1 MRRSAFILAV
11 LVASIAV
18 ISASDRRSLRP
29 ATRLRGLMALFGST
43 TDPSS
48 SNNPTTSNTSKEN
61 SKTTTTPNP
70 NPNPNRSIPLGT
82 PGGTANGGTGNAKEV
97 TTGTATSAKSTP
109 ANITASKPSSNG
121 NDKGSGNTDDSESK
135 GKRNTCDVE
144 LGDQSYCCGNPGQCH
159 THPKY
164 CTWCSDNC
172 CCDPCNPSC
181 WNYDKCDKKG
191 CGNVCS
197 DCPTKPA
204 CENGRPKNCCW
215 QSYGPGNNNGV
226 CRDAGAC
233 NGGGECTSANCSAP
247 KSCKDGQCVC
257 VKDGLLLCCISVLA
271 LRVLVCR
278 DKAGAQCSTGGK
290 CWDGSSCPVSCTCLD
305 GCAANNNAGYTDCRL
320 NYPAFGGGHGC
331 KPNFNNPKGYECPAC
346 NSEGTSC
353 GPGFRCDEPQ
363 GIPTCVPY

>member
-70 NPNPNRSIPLGT
+70 NPNRSIPLGT

-97 TTGTATSAKSTP
+97 TTGTGTSAKSTP

-135 GKRNTCDVE
+135 GKRNTCD
-144 LGDQSYCCGNPGQCH
+144 DQSYCCGNPGQCH

-257 VKDGLLLCCISVLA
+257 VKD
-271 LRVLVCR
+271 
-278 DKAGAQCSTGGK
+278 KAGAQCNTGGK
-290 CWDGSSCPVSCTCLD
+290 CWDGSSCPDSCTCPPKCDDTNCSAPKSCKD
-305 GCAANNNAGYTDCRL
+305 GQQGGRAVQHRWQVLGWQLLPRL
-320 NYPAFGGGHGC
+320 VHMP
-331 KPNFNNPKGYECPAC
+331 
-346 NSEGTSC
+346 
-353 GPGFRCDEPQ
+353 
-363 GIPTCVPY
+363 